1 MDDKKLAQA
10 ERAIPPPSGTRWTL
24 RSATATQAPSKD
36 TTAPEQKKS
45 HQKAL
50 LAAQRTLLDKEG
62 FLKAE
67 EDLTATSLYTA
78 YKLIFDRYLAKTP
91 SDTQKVM
98 LAFKAALAMYAAEK
112 NTENDTAM
120 EACAKRISEKVE
132 ETLDRGLTKLSNAIE
147 STLTAQRD
155 IQSATIRVEESATSI
170 QKAMEDVGKNL
181 TTISDTS
188 NKLTNTVCSY
198 KEILL
203 TAPKPHQQELTDNT
217 RNIPDP
223 KITRDLDRKAT
234 QVLVD
239 IYNKEVVNRS
249 IEELRSTINALIA
262 EEPTEPLADV
272 DIQHITKLRNGG
284 LILQFG
290 SKEAAEWFR
299 QPVITKNL
307 LPKIDSS
314 ATMKARNFQILVPRV
329 PVIFEPDNKG
339 NICELEEQNNM
350 TEGSLPKAR
359 LSRICKDPPR
369 NACKWRRFG
378 T

>member
-1 MDDKKLAQA
+1 
-10 ERAIPPPSGTRWTL
+10 
-24 RSATATQAPSKD
+24 
-36 TTAPEQKKS
+36 
-45 HQKAL
+45 
-50 LAAQRTLLDKEG
+50 
-62 FLKAE
+62 
-67 EDLTATSLYTA
+67 
-78 YKLIFDRYLAKTP
+78 
-91 SDTQKVM
+91 M

-112 NTENDTAM
+112 NTENDTAV

-203 TAPKPHQQELTDNT
+203 TAPKPHQQELTDNA

-284 LILQFG
+284 LIL
-290 SKEAAEWFR
+290 
-299 QPVITKNL
+299 
-307 LPKIDSS
+307 
-314 ATMKARNFQILVPRV
+314 
-329 PVIFEPDNKG
+329 
-339 NICELEEQNNM
+339 
-350 TEGSLPKAR
+350 
-359 LSRICKDPPR
+359 
-369 NACKWRRFG
+369 
-378 T
+378 